1 MENKNN
7 KTFKIVIS
15 LVAFLSLV
23 LSFTALI
30 ITIKNSKNSEVVSD
44 YATKYTLYVGTN
56 DKDTY
61 KQEIETDKCIEK
73 VTATCVKYSGGC
85 TISEARGY
93 WTDEASNITI
103 EYTIV
108 VILEDIEE
116 ETVYKICDE
125 LIVELNQNSIL
136 VETSDVKTNFY
147 SRTK

>member
-1 MENKNN
+1 MENRNN
-7 KTFKIVIS
+7 KIFKIVIS
-15 LVAFLSLV
+15 FVACLSLV

-30 ITIKNSKNSEVVSD
+30 ITIKNSKSSEVVSD

-61 KQEIETDKCIEK
+61 KQEISTNECIEK

-147 SRTK
+147 SLTK